1 MKIAIISN
9 SAFNIYNFRLSL
21 AKKIR
26 ESGYE
31 VFFIAPYDACFPKI
45 VENGFY
51 IEDIYINPKGSNIIE
66 DKNTIDNFKKI
77 FKKTNPSLILNFTI
91 KPNIYATLAAS
102 FLNIPSINTVTGL
115 GTVFIREDFVTNV
128 VNMLYRVSF
137 KKAKKIF
144 FQNEEDRNFFIER
157 KIVTFQNSGVVP
169 GSGVDTNRFRPM
181 EKTKYKDKFVFLFI
195 GRMLFDKGVKEYIE
209 AAKII
214 KSRYKDVEFCMLGPL
229 DAENKTLVS
238 KRNMYDW
245 VIDGAVTYLGS
256 SLKVEEFIRNS
267 DCVVLPS
274 YREGLPKSLLEAG
287 AMQKPLIATNVTGC
301 RDVVIDGE
309 NGFLCEAKSAESLAL
324 ACERMLKLKKE
335 ERMRMGER
343 ARELVLEKFDE
354 RIVIRTYLKEIFEI
368 VPLNLKF
375 RFKYNLSDEKSYN
388 LI

>member
-31 VFFIAPYDACFPKI
+31 VFFVAPYDEYTPKI

-66 DKNTIDNFKKI
+66 DKNTIDDFKRA

-102 FLNIPSINTVTGL
+102 FLNIPAINTVTGL
-115 GTVFIREDFVTNV
+115 GTVFIKEDFVTNV
-128 VNMLYRVSF
+128 VSILYRVSF
-137 KKAKKIF
+137 KKARKIF
-144 FQNEEDRNFFIER
+144 FQNEEDRKFFIER
-157 KIVTFQNSGVVP
+157 KIVTEENSAIVP
-169 GSGVDTNRFRPM
+169 GSGVDTDRFHPM
-181 EKTKYKDKFVFLFI
+181 EKKKYKDKFVFLFI
-195 GRMLFDKGVKEYIE
+195 GRMLFDKGIKEYIE

-214 KSRYKDVEFCMLGPL
+214 KKKYKNVEFCLLGPL
-229 DAENKTLVS
+229 DVENKTIVS

-287 AMQKPLIATNVTGC
+287 AMEKPLIATNVTGC

-309 NGFLCEAKSAESLAL
+309 NGFLCEAKSVESLVL
-324 ACERMLKLKKE
+324 ACEKMLNLKE
-335 ERMRMGER
+335 EKRLCMGKK
-343 ARELVLEKFDE
+343 ARELVIKKFDE
-354 RIVIRTYLKEIFEI
+354 RIVINTYLGEVLNI
-368 VPLNLKF
+368 VPLNLRF
-375 RFKYNLSDEKSYN
+375 RFKYGMSDNSSYK
-388 LI
+388 IC

>member
-31 VFFIAPYDACFPKI
+31 VFFVAPYDSYTPKI
-45 VENGFY
+45 IENGFH

-66 DKNTIDNFKKI
+66 DKNTIDDFKRI
-77 FKKTNPSLILNFTI
+77 FKKTNPSLILNFTV

-102 FLNIPSINTVTGL
+102 FLNIPAINTVTGL
-115 GTVFIREDFVTNV
+115 GTVFIKEDFVTNV
-128 VNMLYRVSF
+128 VSILYRVSF
-137 KKAKKIF
+137 KRASKIF
-144 FQNEEDRNFFIER
+144 FQNSEDRDFFIKR
-157 KIVTFQNSGVVP
+157 KIVTRENSSVVP
-169 GSGVDTNRFRPM
+169 GSGVDTKRFSP
-181 EKTKYKDKFVFLFI
+181 KKKVKYQDKFVFLFI

-214 KSRYKDVEFCMLGPL
+214 KSRYKNVEFCLLGPL
-229 DAENKTLVS
+229 DADNKTLVS

-274 YREGLPKSLLEAG
+274 YREGLPKSLLEAS
-287 AMQKPLIATNVTGC
+287 AMEKPLIATDVTGC
-301 RDVVIDGE
+301 RDVVKDGE
-309 NGFLCEAKSAESLAL
+309 NGFLCEAKSVDSLVL
-324 ACERMLKLKKE
+324 AFEKMLKLSSE
-335 ERMRMGER
+335 ERAKMGKR
-343 ARELVLEKFDE
+343 ARNMVIEKFDE
-354 RIVIRTYLKEIFEI
+354 KIVAKTYLNEIYKI

-375 RFKYNLSDEKSYN
+375 RFKYNFASKSSYKN
-388 LI
+388 I